1 MNKYIWLS
9 LAAAPIVCLSSCSS
23 PEQAGSTDVITT
35 IKQLTELMNNS
46 KSATTPQVVAGVH
59 AIITKAAPSIIESF
73 SAMTDEQKVAA
84 IKAIAES
91 PELAALMEAAS
102 SMQASPAVTSVMPAF
117 MNDRAAAKVVE
128 ELPLETKMQTVDIAA
143 AVIKIALAIGVDQE
157 SMRNSLMRAF

>member
-1 MNKYIWLS
+1 
-9 LAAAPIVCLSSCSS
+9 
-23 PEQAGSTDVITT
+23 
-35 IKQLTELMNNS
+35 
-46 KSATTPQVVAGVH
+46 
-59 AIITKAAPSIIESF
+59 
-73 SAMTDEQKVAA
+73 MTDEQKVAA

-102 SMQASPAVTSVMPAF
+102 SMQTSPAVTSVMPAF

-157 SMRNSLMRAF
+157 AMRNSLMRAF